1 MPWVSQLTSTSC
13 LSQDSWLSLRPEFPL
28 HRAAFPVSPSK
39 SELLHCEMK
48 REARVRIQ
56 SGLGFYLYLNLS
68 VFWWLCSLIWYR
80 LCHSLARSIALSGLQ
95 PVPGPHGHLPFP
107 PLDWLVSTVPV
118 TLDNLW
124 FKEKLARI
132 AVRALP
138 STPPH

>member
-1 MPWVSQLTSTSC
+1 
-13 LSQDSWLSLRPEFPL
+13 
-28 HRAAFPVSPSK
+28 
-39 SELLHCEMK
+39 MK
-48 REARVRIQ
+48 REARVGIQ
-56 SGLGFYLYLNLS
+56 SGLGFYFYLNLS
-68 VFWWLCSLIWYR
+68 VFWWLRSLIWYR
-80 LCHSLARSIALSGLQ
+80 LCHSLAQSIALSVSSLSL
-95 PVPGPHGHLPFP
+95 GPHGHLPFP